1 MIGHSLDGQSYA
13 EMISVACK
21 NLNRYVDVVN
31 DLNVFPIPDGDTGD
45 NMMMTLKGGT
55 NVEVTEEESLS
66 EVSKS
71 VAKGMLLNARGN
83 SGVILSQFFAGIA
96 DGFAGLE
103 TADTKAMEEAFK
115 QGVKRAYE
123 AVMVPTEGTILTVAK
138 EATLAACNAQCEDP
152 EGFMGCFVSGA
163 KESLE
168 KTPDLLKVLK
178 EANVVDSG
186 GAGLVYIAEGMLN
199 YLTGEFDETDMAVV
213 DNGGGKSAVSLDLD
227 QFGPDSELEFGYC
240 TETLL
245 RLQNSKCDPES
256 FDVNII
262 RDFLNT
268 IGNSIVCIKDDSIV
282 KMHVHTMT
290 PYKVLEF
297 CQKYGEFLTIK
308 IENMMLQHNN
318 LETGAAKESHEDATP
333 KARTK
338 YGVVAVANGEGI
350 KDDFIS
356 FGADEVIFGG
366 QTMNPSAE
374 NFIQSF
380 DRVNA
385 DDIYVLPNNGNII
398 MAARQAAE
406 LYEKSRVHVI
416 PTHSIG
422 DAYAILGLLDFSGS
436 PEEVEE
442 SMLASMEGVENA
454 EISKSIRDANLN
466 GVEIKDGEYIGIFNK
481 QVVASKADL
490 LEASK
495 ETIDKLNLKAHDI
508 FIIIRGKGVT
518 AEESKVL
525 SDYAKSKNSFI
536 EIVESDGRQDVYQFL
551 FVAE

>member
-1 MIGHSLDGQSYA
+1 
-13 EMISVACK
+13 
-21 NLNRYVDVVN
+21 
-31 DLNVFPIPDGDTGD
+31 
-45 NMMMTLKGGT
+45 MTLKGGT

-103 TADTKAMEEAFK
+103 AADTKAMEEAFK

-199 YLTGEFDETDMAVV
+199 YLTGEFDETDMALVEKSE
-213 DNGGGKSAVSLDLD
+213 GKSGVTLDLD

-525 SDYAKSKNSFI
+525 SDYAKSKNGFI